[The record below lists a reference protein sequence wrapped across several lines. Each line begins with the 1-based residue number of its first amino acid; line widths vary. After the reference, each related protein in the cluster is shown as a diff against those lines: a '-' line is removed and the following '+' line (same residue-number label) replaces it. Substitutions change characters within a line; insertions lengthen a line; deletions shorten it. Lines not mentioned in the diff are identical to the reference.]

1 MTSATNPWNEIYR
14 IAAGR
19 RKQAALTST
28 LRQKDGTLT
37 TDLHGTL
44 LYMLQNLTPEG
55 NQADDTGLHKQTRAI
70 TQEVI
75 DTADE

>member
-19 RKQAALTST
+19 GKQSALTTT

-37 TDLHGTL
+37 TNLHGTL
-44 LYMLQNLTPEG
+44 LHMKQNLTP
-55 NQADDTGLHKQTRAI
+55 
-70 TQEVI
+70 
-75 DTADE
+75 